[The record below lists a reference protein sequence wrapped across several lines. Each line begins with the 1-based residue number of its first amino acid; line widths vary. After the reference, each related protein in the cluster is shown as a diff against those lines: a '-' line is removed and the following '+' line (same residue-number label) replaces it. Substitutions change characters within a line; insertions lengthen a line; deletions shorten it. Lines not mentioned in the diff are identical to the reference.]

1 MTLICELIAVD
12 FDKKEVITVSEDFEP
27 KIVAF
32 LCNWCSYGGADQ
44 AGADK
49 RVVPANVR
57 VMRVMCSGRVDPQF
71 ILEALDEGADGV
83 MVLGCHPGDCH
94 YKEGNYNARRRHLLL
109 ERLMEQFGVHQD
121 RVYLDWVSAAEGE
134 KFARVTNEMVERIK
148 KIGPFPRENKEL
160 EQLTTVE

>member
-1 MTLICELIAVD
+1 MSD
-12 FDKKEVITVSEDFEP
+12 DFEP

-49 RVVPANVR
+49 RDVPANVR
-57 VMRVMCSGRVDPQF
+57 VLRVMCSGRVDPQF
-71 ILEALDEGADGV
+71 MLEALKEGADGV

-94 YKEGNYNARRRHLLL
+94 YKEGNYNTERRYLLL
-109 ERLMEQFGVHQD
+109 KKLMQGFGVHED
-121 RVYLDWVSAAEGE
+121 RIYLDWVSAAEGE
-134 KFARVTNEMVERIK
+134 KFARVTNEMVEKIK

-160 EQLTTVE
+160 QELTSVN